1 MRFFNRRVHIVWAV
15 EIEDAVLREMFPRW
29 RTKERPRAR
38 QAGNAERA
46 ERSGQNGLCGFDG
59 LGVRGYLVW
68 FSRCKKDEMKELDQ
82 PESNLEQSQES
93 SQPATVLDRRDLVA
107 VHAAGN
113 ELLTALAK
121 VPDGDMVAE
130 IVANA
135 LKLLRDQTNRGD
147 IKLINNSFKEL
158 RYALKIFA
166 PYRDVLKVSIF
177 GSARTPESHED
188 YQQAAKF
195 GKVMADLGWMV
206 ITGAGGGI
214 MAAGHGGAGAEPSFG
229 LAIRLPFEQKTNDF
243 IANDPKLINF
253 KYFFTRKLIF
263 VRSSHA
269 IVLFPGGFGTMDEG
283 FEVLTLV
290 QTGKSV
296 PMPIVFVDRPGGNF
310 WEGWQSYV
318 KNHLLARGLIG
329 EEDLYL
335 YKITDNIEDAVKE
348 LRHFFS
354 NYHSIRYAREDLVIR
369 IRRAPTAAQLTEIS
383 DRFSSIKVR
392 GDFRLSAALPVERD
406 EPTLKD
412 MHRLVF
418 AFNRKDH
425 GKLRLLINYLNDMP
439 A

>member
-1 MRFFNRRVHIVWAV
+1 MDGASIPIACPPANRPVNSTASARNRDYRNSARLFDDRALVRYV
-15 EIEDAVLREMFPRW
+15 ELFSNHLKEM
-29 RTKERPRAR
+29 
-38 QAGNAERA
+38 
-46 ERSGQNGLCGFDG
+46 
-59 LGVRGYLVW
+59 
-68 FSRCKKDEMKELDQ
+68 MKEADP

-93 SQPATVLDRRDLVA
+93 TQPPTILDRDDLEN
-107 VHAAGN
+107 VHRAGN
-113 ELLTALAK
+113 ELLTALES
-121 VPDGDMVAE
+121 VPDGDMVGE

-135 LKLLRDQTNRGD
+135 LKLLKDQTNRGD
-147 IKLINNSFKEL
+147 IKLINKSFKEL

-188 YQQAAKF
+188 YQQAARF
-195 GKVMADLGWMV
+195 GKLMAAAGWMV

-296 PMPIVFVDRPGGNF
+296 PMPIVFVDRPGGDF
-310 WEGWQSYV
+310 WEGWQKYV

-329 EEDLYL
+329 IEDLNL
-335 YKITDNIEDAVKE
+335 YKITDSVEAAEKEVK
-348 LRHFFS
+348 HFFS
-354 NYHSIRYAREDLVIR
+354 NYHSIRYARDELVIR
-369 IRRAPTAAQLTEIS
+369 IRRAPSEAQLAEIS
-383 DRFSSIKVR
+383 QKFSSIKTR
-392 GDFRLSAALPVERD
+392 GEFRLSAALPVERD
-406 EPTLKD
+406 EPALKE
-412 MHRLVF
+412 MARLVF

-425 GKLRLLINYLNDMP
+425 GKLRVLIDYLNDMQ